1 MVVGRKSNTI
11 VCRAWWL
18 EMANDTLV
26 NLVDWC
32 KRERASLRQ
41 RLELMKAGKFRIG
54 EKEVG
59 REWVDTTPQS
69 IDQVERSIA
78 ELDKILADYENR

>member
-1 MVVGRKSNTI
+1 
-11 VCRAWWL
+11 
-18 EMANDTLV
+18 MANDALI

-59 REWVDTTPQS
+59 REWVDTTPLFA
-69 IDQVERSIA
+69 IA
-78 ELDKILADYENR
+78 CFAASASARTRALHRPRGRRDLMALGTVGR

>member
-1 MVVGRKSNTI
+1 
-11 VCRAWWL
+11 
-18 EMANDTLV
+18 MANDALI

-59 REWVDTTPQS
+59 RDWVDTTPQS

-78 ELDKILADYENR
+78 ELDKILADYEKR

>member
-1 MVVGRKSNTI
+1 
-11 VCRAWWL
+11 
-18 EMANDTLV
+18 MANGALI

-59 REWVDTTPQS
+59 REWVDKTPQS

-78 ELDKILADYENR
+78 ELEKILADCENR

>member
-1 MVVGRKSNTI
+1 MSLCSGHDALI
-11 VCRAWWL
+11 
-18 EMANDTLV
+18 

-32 KRERASLRQ
+32 KRERATLQQ

-59 REWVDTTPQS
+59 REWVDTTPQA
-69 IDQVERSIA
+69 IDQVERSIG
-78 ELDKILADYENR
+78 ELDKVLADYEARSPR

>member
-1 MVVGRKSNTI
+1 
-11 VCRAWWL
+11 
-18 EMANDTLV
+18 
-26 NLVDWC
+26 
-32 KRERASLRQ
+32 
-41 RLELMKAGKFRIG
+41 MKAGKFRIG

-59 REWVDTTPQS
+59 RDWVDTTPQS

>member
-1 MVVGRKSNTI
+1 MK
-11 VCRAWWL
+11 
-18 EMANDTLV
+18 NDALI

-32 KRERASLRQ
+32 RREQESLRQ

-59 REWVDTTPQS
+59 QDQWIDTTPQS
-69 IDQVERSIA
+69 IEQLERMIA
-78 ELDKILADYENR
+78 ELDNVLASYEDER